1 MQKVISLATGLCLV
15 AQLGHAQ
22 SAIKAG
28 TVALSGSI
36 NFTQNK
42 EETTSSSYGYGGGNY
57 TYTFTNKVF
66 NFNPGIS
73 YFVADNL
80 AVGLDATWGIQES
93 SQKSSNSSSSI
104 SYRTST
110 SLRVGP
116 FARYYYML
124 TDQFGFT
131 GTLGAGYA
139 RDSQPV
145 SIGSGNSYD
154 LKATGFY
161 AGLTP
166 GLIFLPIPRLGLGAS
181 IGGLSYNRLSVKPD
195 GGNFNSGDDI
205 ISTFGASFGL
215 AQLTFSGTYFFGR

>member
-1 MQKVISLATGLCLV
+1 MQKAFLLFVGCCLAAHSGQ
-15 AQLGHAQ
+15 AQT
-22 SAIKAG
+22 AIKAG
-28 TVALSGSI
+28 TVALSGSL

-42 EETTSSSYGYGGGNY
+42 EESTTPAYPSGNY

-66 NFNPGIS
+66 NFNPGLS

-80 AVGLDATWGIQES
+80 AIGAEATWGIQETS
-93 SQKSSNSSSSI
+93 VKASGSSNT

-110 SLRVGP
+110 TLRVGP
-116 FARYYYML
+116 FARYYHML

-131 GTLGAGYA
+131 GTLGAGYEHA
-139 RDSQPV
+139 SQPTGT
-145 SIGSGNSYD
+145 GSSPSYD
-154 LKATGFY
+154 LKANGFY

-166 GLIFLPIPRLGLGAS
+166 GLIFLPIPRLGIGAS
-181 IGGLSYNRLSVKPD
+181 IGGLNYNRLRVKPD
-195 GGNFNSGDDI
+195 NGNTNNGDDT

>member
-1 MQKVISLATGLCLV
+1 MQKVISLAAGLCLV
-15 AQLGHAQ
+15 AQVGHAQ

-42 EETTSSSYGYGGGNY
+42 EEGTSNSNY
-57 TYTFTNKVF
+57 SGTSTYTFTNKVF

-80 AVGLDATWGIQES
+80 AIGAEATWGIQETS
-93 SQKSSNSSSSI
+93 VKYGGSYGV
-104 SYRTST
+104 SYRTSS
-110 SLRVGP
+110 SLQVGP
-116 FARYYYML
+116 FARYYHML

-131 GTLGAGYA
+131 GTLGAGYE
-139 RDSQPV
+139 RNSQPV
-145 SIGSGNSYD
+145 NTNTNGPLFN
-154 LKATGFY
+154 LNATGFY
-161 AGLTP
+161 AGFTP

-195 GGNFNSGDDI
+195 NSTNNYDDT
-205 ISTFGASFGL
+205 ISTFGANFGL

>member
-1 MQKVISLATGLCLV
+1 MQKIFLLVIGCCAIV
-15 AQLGHAQ
+15 QLGHAQ

-42 EETTSSSYGYGGGNY
+42 EETTSSSSSYGGPY
-57 TYTFTNKVF
+57 TYTYTNKTF
-66 NFNPGIS
+66 NFNPGLS

-80 AVGLDATWGIQES
+80 AIGADAAWGIQEIS
-93 SQKSSNSSSSI
+93 IKSGGSANP
-104 SYRTST
+104 SYRTTT

-116 FARYYYML
+116 FARYYHML

-139 RDSQPV
+139 HDSQPA
-145 SIGSGNSYD
+145 STNSSSYD
-154 LKATGFY
+154 LKTNGFY
-161 AGLTP
+161 AALTP

-195 GGNFNSGDDI
+195 NGSSTNSDDI
-205 ISTFGASFGL
+205 ISTFNANFGL

>member
-1 MQKVISLATGLCLV
+1 MQKFFTLFIGCCALAQ
-15 AQLGHAQ
+15 ASHAQ

-36 NFTQNK
+36 NFTQSK
-42 EETTSSSYGYGGGNY
+42 EQSNSSSYYGGSS

-66 NFNPGIS
+66 NFNPGLS

-80 AVGLDATWGIQES
+80 AIGVDATWGIQELS
-93 SQKSSNSSSSI
+93 SKSSNNLASTT
-104 SYRTST
+104 YRTTT

-116 FARYYYML
+116 FARYYHML

-131 GTLGAGYA
+131 GTLGAGYEH
-139 RDSQPV
+139 DSQPA
-145 SIGSGNSYD
+145 STSGGSD
-154 LKATGFY
+154 LKANGFY

-166 GLIFLPIPRLGLGAS
+166 GLIFLPIPRLGIGAS
-181 IGGLSYNRLSVKPD
+181 IGGLGYNRLNVKD
-195 GGNFNSGDDI
+195 ITNSSTSDNDT

>member
-1 MQKVISLATGLCLV
+1 MQKVIFLAAALGLV

-42 EETTSSSYGYGGGNY
+42 EESTPPSYPGSNNY
-57 TYTFTNKVF
+57 TYTSTNKVF

-80 AVGLDATWGIQES
+80 AVGLDATWGIQEL
-93 SQKSSNSSSSI
+93 SQKSGSSSSF

-139 RDSQPV
+139 RDSQPA

-181 IGGLSYNRLSVKPD
+181 IGGLGYNRLSVKPD
-195 GGNFNSGDDI
+195 GGNFTSGDDI

>member
-1 MQKVISLATGLCLV
+1 MQKFTLLFVSCCAV

-36 NFTQNK
+36 NFTQNQ
-42 EETTSSSYGYGGGNY
+42 EESTSSSSYYGTSSY
-57 TYTFTNKVF
+57 TYTNKVF
-66 NFNPGIS
+66 NFNPGLS

-80 AVGLDATWGIQES
+80 AVGVDATWGIQEVS
-93 SQKSSNSSSSI
+93 VKSNGASNP
-104 SYRTST
+104 SYRTAS

-124 TDQFGFT
+124 ADQFGFT
-131 GTLGAGYA
+131 GTFGGGYE
-139 RDSQPV
+139 RDSQPAAT
-145 SIGSGNSYD
+145 SSSAN
-154 LKATGFY
+154 LKANGFY

-181 IGGLSYNRLSVKPD
+181 IGGLSYSRLSVKPE
-195 GGNFNSGDDI
+195 NNTNSNYDDTV
-205 ISTFGASFGL
+205 STFGANFGL